1 VRSTALDGC
10 RPTPLTLRGSLR
22 SRLRMTDRGMF
33 ASREAPAVPPC
44 RRSPGQKA
52 DALVYLRLFSSKQP
66 AVITDPLF
74 YLVAIPAVT
83 LLGLSKGGFAGLGMI
98 ATPLLALVVPPLQ
111 GAAILLPILICQDV
125 ISVWTYHRAWSAWNL
140 KVLLPGSVVG
150 VGAGWALASSLSNAA
165 IELTVGGISLFFVLY
180 MWLGAR
186 LRAFLGRPIKEARRP
201 HPAMGVVW
209 GALSGFTSTLVQ
221 VGSPPFQIHMLP
233 QRLEKF
239 TLVGTTVIFFAILN
253 WMKVI
258 PYFAL
263 GQFSPR
269 NLATSAALLPLA
281 VATNFLG
288 IWLVRKTP
296 TEAFYRIAYSL
307 MLLIAVALLWQG
319 LRALGR

>member
-1 VRSTALDGC
+1 VEDSSFRSLFALFAI
-10 RPTPLTLRGSLR
+10 RQTP
-22 SRLRMTDRGMF
+22 
-33 ASREAPAVPPC
+33 
-44 RRSPGQKA
+44 
-52 DALVYLRLFSSKQP
+52 
-66 AVITDPLF
+66 VITDPLF

-83 LLGLSKGGFAGLGMI
+83 LVGLAKGGFAGLGMI
-98 ATPLLALVVPPLQ
+98 STPLLALVVPPLE
-111 GAAILLPILICQDV
+111 GAAILLPILICQDA

-140 KVLLPGSVVG
+140 KVLLPGSVLG
-150 VGAGWALASSLSNAA
+150 VGAGWLLASYLSNAA
-165 IELTVGGISLFFVLY
+165 IELTVGSIALFFVLY

-186 LRAFLGRPIKEARRP
+186 LRTYLGRPPAKEAQRP
-201 HPAMGVVW
+201 HPAMGIFW

-233 QRLEKF
+233 QRLDKL

-253 WMKVI
+253 LMKIV

-269 NLATSAALLPLA
+269 NLATSAVLLPLA

-296 TEAFYRIAYSL
+296 TEAFYRIAYLL
-307 MLLIAVALLWQG
+307 MLVIAIALLWQG
-319 LRALGR
+319 ASGFVH